1 MTQTLRSPSTG
12 AAASSRNASPFRYS
26 AAITGTGETQAI
38 QELIG
43 RRFVRHIDPCSRLGR
58 RLLTSGQV
66 SLWCDPVVR
75 GERLPVSDVLG
86 RLRQRVRHEMDESGT
101 TPGWNRSCRQ
111 RLQLIE
117 NWQAFYRS
125 DGPPDN

>member
-1 MTQTLRSPSTG
+1 MTQTLRNPRTG
-12 AAASSRNASPFRYS
+12 AARGASPFRYS
-26 AAITGTGETQAI
+26 AAITGTGEAQTI
-38 QELIG
+38 QEFIG

-58 RLLTSGQV
+58 RLLISGQV

-86 RLRQRVRHEMDESGT
+86 RLRQRVQNQMAESGT
-101 TPGWNRSCRQ
+101 PPIWDRSCRQ
-111 RLQLIE
+111 RLQVIE

-125 DGPPDN
+125 DLLADN

>member
-1 MTQTLRSPSTG
+1 MTPTLRSSRTG
-12 AAASSRNASPFRYS
+12 AATGSRSTSPFRYS
-26 AAITGTGETQAI
+26 AAITGTGEAQAI
-38 QELIG
+38 QEFIG

-75 GERLPVSDVLG
+75 GERVPVSDVLG
-86 RLRQRVRHEMDESGT
+86 RLRQRVQHEMDESGI
-101 TPGWNRSCRQ
+101 PPIWDRSCRQ
-111 RLQLIE
+111 RLLVIE

-125 DGPPDN
+125 DPPPDP

>member
-1 MTQTLRSPSTG
+1 MIQTLRSPRAG
-12 AAASSRNASPFRYS
+12 AATGSRSSSPFRYS
-26 AAITGTGETQAI
+26 AAITGTGEAQAI
-38 QELIG
+38 QEFIG

-86 RLRQRVRHEMDESGT
+86 RLRQRVQHEMDESGT
-101 TPGWNRSCRQ
+101 PPIWDRSCRQ
-111 RLQLIE
+111 RLLVIE

-125 DGPPDN
+125 DPVAGN

>member
-1 MTQTLRSPSTG
+1 MTQTLRNPRAG
-12 AAASSRNASPFRYS
+12 AATGGRSSSPFRYS
-26 AAITGTGETQAI
+26 AAITGTGEAQAI
-38 QELIG
+38 QEFIG

-58 RLLTSGQV
+58 RLLISGQV

-86 RLRQRVRHEMDESGT
+86 RLRQRVQHEMDESGT
-101 TPGWNRSCRQ
+101 PPIWDRSCRQ
-111 RLQLIE
+111 RLEVIE

-125 DGPPDN
+125 DPLAGH